1 MGEKE
6 ERYMNELRRIKDKK
20 CAKCRMNVRISRVIV
35 KCKRC
40 MLYFHNNCSGVTRS
54 QLQGEVSRGE
64 WRCKDCDIEIEE
76 LNKRRREKL

>member
-1 MGEKE
+1 MIDRVNKK
-6 ERYMNELRRIKDKK
+6 LIRIKDKK
-20 CAKCRMNVRISRVIV
+20 CAKCRMNVIISRLIV

-64 WRCKDCDIEIEE
+64 WRCKDYAIEIEE
-76 LNKRRREKL
+76 FISVKEKL

>member
-20 CAKCRMNVRISRVIV
+20 CAKWRMNVRISRVIV

-40 MLYFHNNCSGVTRS
+40 MLYFHNNCSGVQRS
-54 QLQGEVSRGE
+54 QL
-64 WRCKDCDIEIEE
+64 
-76 LNKRRREKL
+76 